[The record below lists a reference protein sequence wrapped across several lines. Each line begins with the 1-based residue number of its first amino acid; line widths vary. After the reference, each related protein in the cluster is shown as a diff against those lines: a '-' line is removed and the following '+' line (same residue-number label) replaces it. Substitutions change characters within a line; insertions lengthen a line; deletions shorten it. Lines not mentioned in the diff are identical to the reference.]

1 MLMLSNN
8 SLIVAGSETS
18 ATLLSGCI
26 FYLCTAPHVMSRL
39 VAEIRSTFKQD
50 SDMTFRAAENLKY
63 MNAVIEES
71 LRIYPPFVTSLS
83 RVVPQGGAFVNGHFL
98 PEDVCIC
105 APLYATFLTCVLI
118 LARQLWHVTTT
129 PPTTRNPTS
138 SSRINSCQSAGWD
151 PTRSSR
157 EIRRMSC
164 SHSVSAHAPALESSA
179 FLIFS
184 PASTLHLNQY

>member
-1 MLMLSNN
+1 MNA

-39 VAEIRSTFKQD
+39 VAEIRSTFEQD
-50 SDMTFRAAENLKY
+50 SEMTFRNVEELKY

-83 RVVPQGGAFVNGHFL
+83 RLVPRGGAAVNGHFL

-105 APLYATFLTCVLI
+105 VLLQCVTFLTCVLI
-118 LARQLWHVTTT
+118 ATRPPWHVTIT
-129 PPTTRNPTS
+129 PPTTPSPTS
-138 SSRINSCQSAGWD
+138 PSRIGLCQSAGWTQ
-151 PTRSSR
+151 TRCLIM
-157 EIRRMSC
+157 IRKMSC
-164 SHSVSAHAPALESSA
+164 SHSASGRASALGNSTFLVVSPL
-179 FLIFS
+179 
-184 PASTLHLNQY
+184 STLHHLNKY